1 MKRNLIF
8 LSLTVIASIA
18 GVFLPKVA
26 GSLWWTPTVSMLVQL
41 LFCFLSTADPA
52 TPLPAKALRSLPTFL
67 VIKMILVPLVCWGV
81 VRLVFPDYALGALLV
96 AGASI
101 GVMAPFFAY
110 LCGAEP
116 FFVIGGVICSSL
128 LMPVTIPSLSALVL
142 SFDGRSVEGL
152 VQACLGSAIFLAL
165 CMLVPFAASKILWT
179 RFPAWAEG
187 LMARRFGITLVCV
200 TTVNLVIFSRFSEP
214 LLNNLSA
221 MADAMLAGLMVTAML
236 IVMGLWAARK
246 LPLPEALSRLIGI
259 SCVNCALMLIVAAEF
274 FSLPEMLVCAL
285 YSLPLM
291 SMGVPYEICRRWL
304 THREKLET
312 A

>member
-18 GVFLPKVA
+18 GVFLPGVA
-26 GSLWWTPTVSMLVQL
+26 GPLWWTPTVSMLVQL
-41 LFCFLSTADPA
+41 LFCFLSTADPS
-52 TPLPAKALRSLPTFL
+52 TPLPSKALRSLPKFL
-67 VIKMILVPLVCWGV
+67 AIKMILVPLVCWGV

-128 LMPVTIPSLSALVL
+128 VMPITIPSLSALVL

-152 VQACLGSAIFLAL
+152 VQACLGSAIFLAF
-165 CMLVPFAASKILWT
+165 CMLIPFGASKILWT
-179 RFPAWAEG
+179 RFPAWAQG
-187 LMARRFGITLVCV
+187 LMDRRFGITLVCV
-200 TTVNLVIFSRFSEP
+200 TTVNLVIFSRFSKP

-221 MADAMLAGLMVTAML
+221 VADAMLAGLMVTAML
-236 IVMGLWAARK
+236 IGMGLWAART

-304 THREKLET
+304 ARREKL
-312 A
+312 